1 MSPAR
6 DEPLPG
12 GAPLVGLRAAGP
24 EPEFTGYADETAE
37 AAGVAARA
45 AELIASGVPPRE
57 MAVLVRVNVQTE
69 RFEQALAEAGVP
81 FQVRGTER
89 FFERPEVRQAM
100 GMLRAAAAST
110 RAGPPLRP
118 RWRPPRPPLPRSGTC
133 CPGSA

>member
-1 MSPAR
+1 
-6 DEPLPG
+6 
-12 GAPLVGLRAAGP
+12 
-24 EPEFTGYADETAE
+24 
-37 AAGVAARA
+37 
-45 AELIASGVPPRE
+45 

-100 GMLRAAAAST
+100 GMLRAAAASS
-110 RAGPPLRP
+110 RAGPPAQAEGGGSA
-118 RWRPPRPPLPRSGTC
+118 PPRPRSGTC